1 LSPCW
6 ERELKKDCY
15 YSQKTGLPIYIIPV
29 PGGGKIA
36 IAHTP
41 EVLGAIDRNPTA
53 VGFIPLAARVIKKLS
68 GLSREGDKILCDKLA
83 GPNKHEGYM
92 HILSKGVHS
101 TLAPGPALDA
111 VI

>member
-1 LSPCW
+1 MSGT
-6 ERELKKDCY
+6 RTKKDCY

-53 VGFIPLAARVIKKLS
+53 VAFITLAARVIKKFS
-68 GLSREGDKILCDKLA
+68 GLSREGDR
-83 GPNKHEGYM
+83 
-92 HILSKGVHS
+92 ILS
-101 TLAPGPALDA
+101 T
-111 VI
+111 

>member
-1 LSPCW
+1 MDCVSLDFFISLSF
-6 ERELKKDCY
+6 ESMSGTRTKKDCY

-53 VGFIPLAARVIKKLS
+53 VAFITLAARVIKKFS
-68 GLSREGDKILCDKLA
+68 GLSREGDR
-83 GPNKHEGYM
+83 
-92 HILSKGVHS
+92 ILS
-101 TLAPGPALDA
+101 T
-111 VI
+111 